1 LTSLGRGVLT
11 MIQKAIGSVLALGL
25 ASPAGVAMAADTSV
39 ERIEASSSWT
49 LEGSEERCSLLR
61 NFGSGDDQVQLQ
73 IDSFGRADKFT
84 VTLVGRPVPRPMNL
98 RDELRYGFDADAA
111 QRQRVGS
118 THGRSGQASWVKFDT
133 NFRPGP
139 PVVDESDRPI
149 SEGFARSAEASQP
162 DTAFEQQVRSLSV
175 QFDRNSHIEL
185 ALGSMAQPLAALRAC
200 LGELHQ
206 HWGLDP
212 AQQQTVSRFPIPDP
226 SAVRA
231 IMADYPDV
239 MQSQGMNAY
248 IPVRVMVGADGQP
261 GACAAQIPDVEGDF
275 VSAICRAMT
284 SRFTPAVDVTGKTMP
299 SFFQVHVLY
308 SMN

>member
-1 LTSLGRGVLT
+1 MVRTAMGI
-11 MIQKAIGSVLALGL
+11 MLALGF
-25 ASPAGVAMAADTSV
+25 ASPEGGALAADTSPAQ
-39 ERIEASSSWT
+39 IEPTSFWT

-61 NFGSGDDQVQLQ
+61 NFGSGNDQVQLQ
-73 IDSFGRADKFT
+73 IDSFGRADQFT

-98 RDELRYGFDADAA
+98 REHLRYGFDADAA
-111 QRQRVGS
+111 PRQRVPS

-133 NFRPGP
+133 GFRPDHS
-139 PVVDESDRPI
+139 VVDGSDRSI
-149 SEGFARSAEASQP
+149 EGGFARSAEAFPP
-162 DTAFEQQVRSLSV
+162 DTDFEGRVRSLSV
-175 QFDRNSHIEL
+175 RFDRNSHVDL
-185 ALGSMAQPLAALRAC
+185 ALGNMAQPLGALRAC

-212 AQQQTVSRFPIPDP
+212 AEQKTVSRFPIPDP
-226 SAVRA
+226 STVRA
-231 IMADYPDV
+231 VMADYPDV
-239 MQSQGMNAY
+239 MESQGMNAY

-275 VSAICRAMT
+275 TSAICGAMT
-284 SRFTPAVDVTGKTMP
+284 RRFTPAVDVSGRAIP